1 MPSTLARS
9 GQEPIQTGAARSPSK
24 NRSAAAQAGSR
35 VGSIR
40 EEPSSDSSDQ
50 AGGFGT
56 PASPTSLEARMDRLL
71 SMFEEQRSAQAQ
83 FQQSLEEQRSA
94 QAQFQQSLE
103 RQFEEQKS
111 AQEQAAAR
119 LEQRVDAKFDEF
131 LAVHQQWRTSVDDQ
145 LAALDRADSA
155 MQAKLELYSNVQDD
169 QSDLVAA
176 VKQQGEKQEKHAVE
190 RNVRVHDY
198 CKRSHVHEAR
208 RHAHQAG
215 AFVNDDNSN
224 GLERTPLTPP
234 KEDLRF
240 EGGKLRNN
248 EAPIQ
253 QPTDFARVEQT
264 GAAQTAAQL
273 TPPGYRGGRGG
284 QLVRSP
290 QTTSSVH
297 RRRSRFRQVV
307 GQHITLH
314 ANVC

>member
-1 MPSTLARS
+1 
-9 GQEPIQTGAARSPSK
+9 
-24 NRSAAAQAGSR
+24 
-35 VGSIR
+35 
-40 EEPSSDSSDQ
+40 
-50 AGGFGT
+50 
-56 PASPTSLEARMDRLL
+56 MDRVL
-71 SMFEEQRSAQAQ
+71 SM
-83 FQQSLEEQRSA
+83 LEEQK
-94 QAQFQQSLE
+94 QSLE
-103 RQFEEQKS
+103 RQFQEQKS

-145 LAALDRADSA
+145 LAALTRADLA
-155 MQAKLELYSNVQDD
+155 KQAKLELYSNVQDD
-169 QSDLVAA
+169 QSDLAAA

-198 CKRSHVHEAR
+198 CKRS
-208 RHAHQAG
+208 HAHQAG

-297 RRRSRFRQVV
+297 LRRSRFRQVE

-314 ANVC
+314 ASVC